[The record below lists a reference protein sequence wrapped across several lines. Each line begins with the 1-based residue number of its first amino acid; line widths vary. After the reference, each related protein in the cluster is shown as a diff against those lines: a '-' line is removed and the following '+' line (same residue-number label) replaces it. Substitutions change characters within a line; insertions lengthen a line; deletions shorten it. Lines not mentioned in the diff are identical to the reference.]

1 MDDRQ
6 KQKLKEKEELEKQ
19 IQKFLKDGGKV
30 TVCPE
35 GAITEEGQLNYKF
48 RRNSKSPS
56 KKNENKK
63 T

>member
-1 MDDRQ
+1 MDKQEQ
-6 KQKLKEKEELEKQ
+6 KRLEKELLNKQ
-19 IQKFLKDGGKV
+19 IEKFLQKGGKIQQ
-30 TVCPE
+30 CPE